1 MNPKPRKC
9 DRCEKLFTETNIVYD
24 GGFYLCRPCKWY
36 MDDNYPKLMAE
47 EANEGKSK

>member
-36 MDDNYPKLMAE
+36 MDDNYTKLMAK
-47 EANEGKSK
+47 EANEGKDK